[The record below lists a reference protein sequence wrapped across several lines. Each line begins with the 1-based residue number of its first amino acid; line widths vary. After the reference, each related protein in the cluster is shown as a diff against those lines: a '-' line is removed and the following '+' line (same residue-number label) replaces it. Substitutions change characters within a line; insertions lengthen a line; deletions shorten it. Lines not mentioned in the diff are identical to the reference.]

1 MVATAVAT
9 IAAIAATVTIAAEI
23 AATIAAANASEGGI
37 ALASFPTH
45 VVDPIEDFEPW
56 GQSCILAKLLMRI
69 LGLILIIARRTRND
83 MRYQR
88 QLLKKE

>member
-23 AATIAAANASEGGI
+23 AVTVATIKPF
-37 ALASFPTH
+37 LASFPTH